1 MADLTEMLSELLGD
15 NPEEKIKAVMGAL
28 GGGGEGEKSEKPK
41 AEIPKADI
49 PDGID
54 ISMLKSLAENFVP
67 ENDDRAKLLLSLRPY
82 MRESRQK
89 GIDNAVKL
97 LGLSKFGGLFS

>member
-28 GGGGEGEKSEKPK
+28 GGSGEEKKEEKQ
-41 AEIPKADI
+41 KADI
-49 PDGID
+49 PDEID
-54 ISMLKSLAENFVP
+54 ISMLKSLAESFVP

>member
-28 GGGGEGEKSEKPK
+28 GGGDGEKDEKPK
-41 AEIPKADI
+41 SDAPKLEIPE
-49 PDGID
+49 GID
-54 ISMLKSLAENFVP
+54 LSMLKSLAENFTP

>member
-28 GGGGEGEKSEKPK
+28 GGGGEGEKEEKPK
-41 AEIPKADI
+41 ASI
-49 PDGID
+49 PDEID

-67 ENDDRAKLLLSLRPY
+67 ENDDRTKLLLSLRPY

>member
-1 MADLTEMLSELLGD
+1 MADIMETLSELLGD

-28 GGGGEGEKSEKPK
+28 GGGEEGKKSETPK
-41 AEIPKADI
+41 VDIPNLNI
-49 PDGID
+49 PDGLD
-54 ISMLKSLAENFVP
+54 ISMLKSLAESFVP

-97 LGLSKFGGLFS
+97 LGLSKIGGLFS

>member
-1 MADLTEMLSELLGD
+1 MADIMDTLSELLGD

-28 GGGGEGEKSEKPK
+28 GADGQGGEEKKSE
-41 AEIPKADI
+41 I

-54 ISMLKSLAENFVP
+54 ISMLKSLAENFMP
-67 ENDDRAKLLLSLRPY
+67 EEDDRAKLLLSLRPY

-97 LGLSKFGGLFS
+97 LGLSKFSGLFG